1 MNIRKRKA
9 LKAKAR
15 AAKQVTPPTTTPVV
29 EAPTPAPIVESE
41 TPLLDAVEAEEV
53 VEVAPEP
60 EPVKKPVRRRRT
72 TRKKTVKED

>member
-15 AAKQVTPPTTTPVV
+15 AAEQVAPLPTTPV
-29 EAPTPAPIVESE
+29 AKTPAPAPTVESE

-53 VEVAPEP
+53 AEVAPKPKTAKE
-60 EPVKKPVRRRRT
+60 PVRRRTT
-72 TRKKTVKED
+72 TRKKTTKEN